1 MDKRTTVQ
9 KAKLKK
15 YLMDKRPTD
24 KSQID
29 KRPIGQ
35 KILKEKRSN

>member
-15 YLMDKRPTD
+15 YLMD